1 MRILVFEFMVGGGV
15 ADRHPLSGELQTF
28 YQQGHAML
36 KAVCED
42 LLQLGHEV
50 VVPVDIHAGTFL
62 PGSEVVRISVER
74 ESDVTPT
81 VFGAAEVADHILLIA
96 PETDGCLEH
105 FAKLL
110 SSFSN
115 RFISPNIGFIRLTAD
130 KWKCHNWYSKRNV
143 PCPESILVR
152 ENSEVPSHF
161 FPCVVKPVD
170 GAGSEDVRL
179 VRSANELGAVEKP
192 ILLQKF
198 VLGVPASVSVIIE
211 SFEKV
216 HYLEPGRQVFDA
228 EPFGTHLRT
237 EYPLDSDLRERALSL
252 ARLVVDA
259 SPNVIGYF
267 GIDMVLAEEPDG
279 DVVIEINPR
288 LTSSYGFLRAWS
300 GENLAAKFPL

>member
-161 FPCVVKPVD
+161 FP
-170 GAGSEDVRL
+170 
-179 VRSANELGAVEKP
+179 
-192 ILLQKF
+192 
-198 VLGVPASVSVIIE
+198 
-211 SFEKV
+211 
-216 HYLEPGRQVFDA
+216 
-228 EPFGTHLRT
+228 
-237 EYPLDSDLRERALSL
+237 LSL
-252 ARLVVDA
+252 
-259 SPNVIGYF
+259 IH
-267 GIDMVLAEEPDG
+267 I
-279 DVVIEINPR
+279 
-288 LTSSYGFLRAWS
+288 
-300 GENLAAKFPL
+300 